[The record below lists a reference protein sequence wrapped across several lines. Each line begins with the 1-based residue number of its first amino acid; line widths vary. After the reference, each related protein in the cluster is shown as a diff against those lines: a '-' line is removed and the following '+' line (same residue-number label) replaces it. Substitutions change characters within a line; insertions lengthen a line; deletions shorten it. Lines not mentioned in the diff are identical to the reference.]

1 MLVMRHKTGP
11 SHGSTGNVGL
21 WSLEV
26 TDPRSKMSM
35 LGGIDWGCI
44 KKAEVTVMDK
54 LQVADESSGG
64 DPSRAGSLPMGYSLL
79 SIQTVTFGLL
89 SEHQQAYPT
98 RLHLL
103 IPCWPP
109 EVL

>member
-1 MLVMRHKTGP
+1 MRHETGP
-11 SHGSTGNVGL
+11 SHGSTKSVGL

-26 TDPRSKMSM
+26 TDPRSKMSV

-44 KKAEVTVMDK
+44 KNAEVTVIGTLKWLMSV
-54 LQVADESSGG
+54 QEG

-79 SIQTVTFGLL
+79 DILTETFRLVAA
-89 SEHQQAYPT
+89 SPEHQQAYPAGL
-98 RLHLL
+98 RLR
-103 IPCWPP
+103 IPGQPL